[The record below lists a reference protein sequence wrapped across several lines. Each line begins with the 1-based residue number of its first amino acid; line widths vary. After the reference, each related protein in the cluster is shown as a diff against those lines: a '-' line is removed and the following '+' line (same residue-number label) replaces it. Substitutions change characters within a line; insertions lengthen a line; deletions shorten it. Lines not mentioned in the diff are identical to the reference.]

1 MSHKAVEL
9 FLALSVTASLIGCTT
24 SGPGALSQ
32 TEQGSSQGSPAPVS
46 AGGEG
51 GEGGEGESTQDLKWG
66 GTFSDRQVVTTFA
79 DQVVL
84 PKYKEFAA
92 LTGTFAGVIRAF
104 TESPNESTLATAR
117 QSWNR
122 VRGGWEKT
130 ESFAFGPA
138 GSLGYDGAMDS
149 WPVNETDVQK
159 ILSSSESITPDRIAQ
174 FQDGQ
179 KGMHTIEYLL
189 FGQKNNK
196 TVAQFTER
204 ERQYLNALAQDLNRV
219 SGELLKSWKTGISG
233 QPGYRDVIA
242 KAGEANNTT
251 YPTVHAGAQEMVT
264 GMIDCVN
271 EVAAEKLGTPMQE
284 KSSDNFESRFSFQ
297 TLADLKANIAGVRN
311 VYFGVKDG
319 EAPATGSLSAYIAK
333 KDPKLDQ
340 QIQAEFQAALQ
351 ALANLPAPLE
361 TSIAKPDAT
370 PKFQAA
376 QTALNTLQQTLEQK
390 LVPLI

>member
-9 FLALSVTASLIGCTT
+9 FLALSLTAGLVGCT
-24 SGPGALSQ
+24 SSDPQAVSQ
-32 TEQGSSQGSPAPVS
+32 DNQASQASPA
-46 AGGEG
+46 AAEG
-51 GEGGEGESTQDLKWG
+51 GEGGEGEATKDLKWG
-66 GTFSDRQVVTTFA
+66 GTLSDRQVVATFA

-84 PKYKEFAA
+84 PKYAEFAT
-92 LTGTFAGVIRAF
+92 LTGKFTKAVKAFAEGPSEA
-104 TESPNESTLATAR
+104 TLTTAR
-117 QSWNR
+117 QSWNQ

-159 ILSSSESITPDRIAQ
+159 ILSSQEPITPERIAQ

-179 KGMHTIEYLL
+179 KGMHTLEYLL
-189 FGQKNNK
+189 FGLKNDK

-219 SGELLKSWKTGISG
+219 SGELLKSWKTGVNG

-242 KAGEANNTT
+242 KAGEADNTT

-264 GMIDCVN
+264 GMIDCIN

-297 TLADLKANIAGVRN
+297 TLADLKANISGARN

-319 EAPATGSLSAYIAK
+319 QAPATGSLSAYIAK
-333 KDPKLDQ
+333 KDAKLDQ

-351 ALANLPAPLE
+351 TLENLPAPLE
-361 TSIAKPDAT
+361 TSITKPDAT

-376 QTALNTLQQTLEQK
+376 QAALNTLQQTLEQK